1 MAKFD
6 SWAAAGA
13 LVGAGQGNVL
23 LYGPPGTGKSYA
35 AQGGEP
41 AGGVFNV
48 TITPDTPAAELRG
61 HYHPRGGEFVWQD
74 GPAVRAMREGA
85 RLVLNEVDHAGGD
98 VLSFLLAALDSP
110 ESCRL
115 CLPSG
120 ETVRPAPGFHCVGTM
135 NGHPDDLLPALRD
148 RFALAVEIDEPHP
161 AAIDAL
167 PADLQNAARG
177 TVTAE
182 GADRVTLRSWLAFA
196 AARATCGAEIAAQGA
211 FGSRWRAVL
220 DSLTAGNAAA
230 E

>member
-6 SWAAAGA
+6 RWTVAESV
-13 LVGAGQGNVL
+13 VGAGRGNTL

-35 AQGGEP
+35 AQSGGVN
-41 AGGVFNV
+41 VFNV

-74 GPAVRAMREGA
+74 GPVVRAMREGS

-98 VLSFLLAALDSP
+98 VLSFLLAALDNP
-110 ESCRL
+110 ETCRV

-135 NGHPDDLLPALRD
+135 NGQPEDLLPALRD
-148 RFALAVEIDEPHP
+148 RFAAAIEIEEPHP

-167 PADLQNAARG
+167 PEDLRNAARG
-177 TVTAE
+177 TVSAV
-182 GADRVTLRSWLAFA
+182 GGDRITLRSWLAFA
-196 AARATCGAEIAAQGA
+196 SLRSTLGAETAAQGL
-211 FGSRWRAVL
+211 FGERWQAVL
-220 DSLTAGNAAA
+220 DSLTAATQ